1 MGIKLLPFPAWSL
14 EEGHILSLFFRLAGF
29 GCEMRLEWHAFQEA
43 QASA

>member
-1 MGIKLLPFPAWSL
+1 MGIKLLPFRAWSL
-14 EEGHILSLFFRLAGF
+14 EKGHILFLFRLAGF